1 MKRED
6 FLKVFPPHELT
17 GKPAVWFRQ
26 GEVLDICERVQ
37 HAVREELGVNDDV
50 EPPKKPGKTEMI
62 FNARSPYNNHFQG
75 EDKRVLFV
83 CSAGILRSATAA
95 RIYAHKYNTRCA
107 GTRHYALIPLTE
119 ELLLWAQEIVFVNPD
134 NHWDAKQKFDFREF
148 DCKITVLSIEDDYD
162 HMDPKLIEEFNEQY
176 EPSGY

>member
-26 GEVLDICERVQ
+26 GEVLDICERIQ

-62 FNARSPYNNHFQG
+62 FTARSPYNNHYQG
-75 EDKRVLFV
+75 EDRRVLFV

-107 GTRHYALIPLTE
+107 GTRHYALIPLTA
-119 ELLLWAQEIVFVNPD
+119 ELLLWAQ
-134 NHWDAKQKFDFREF
+134 
-148 DCKITVLSIEDDYD
+148 
-162 HMDPKLIEEFNEQY
+162 
-176 EPSGY
+176 